1 MFVQSLIAA
10 VAWSLWTLRFHRTC
24 KVSAASRV
32 LKLGFWTFSRLA
44 ICLRVVKPEDVSD
57 GIALPDGNPRASQ
70 DCAAVVRRRWADI
83 AVNYLAVP
91 GRVSKHLGG
100 MYCVVLLVHP
110 PANPP
115 LVRGRVLRSC
125 GQMDA
130 LTVIAIG
137 LRHACRYM
145 MDMMIVLIDPKVSG

>member
-1 MFVQSLIAA
+1 MLRKNIA
-10 VAWSLWTLRFHRTC
+10 H
-24 KVSAASRV
+24 
-32 LKLGFWTFSRLA
+32 
-44 ICLRVVKPEDVSD
+44 
-57 GIALPDGNPRASQ
+57 PDENPRASQ
-70 DCAAVVRRRWADI
+70 EYAAVVRRRWADL

-100 MYCVVLLVHP
+100 MYCVVHP

-145 MDMMIVLIDPKVSG
+145 MDMIIIITRY